1 MIKDLNHIGKDTNR
15 FLNLYIKRQSK
26 TELIRSMKYGLLPG
40 GKKIR
45 SKILIDVGRIFNL
58 NYRTIIKV
66 GAAVECIH
74 AYSLIHDDLPCM
86 DNDSIRRGK
95 LSTHKKFGEST
106 AVLAG
111 NSLLTLAF
119 EILSD
124 KSLLLK
130 EKTKVELVSLISECS
145 GHAGIAGGQYLDLN
159 YERKK
164 IKKNKIIDMQIKKTG
179 KLFAFC
185 CVAPALISNKKRNV
199 LRFFEKIGYEIGLL
213 FQITDDLIDYRGVTK
228 KAGKKTKKDEKKGK
242 ATLISLLGYKNTI
255 KYSNKIKNNILSKI
269 SYYGKKSESLKKTVL
284 FISEREKWLKNIN
297 T

>member
-1 MIKDLNHIGKDTNR
+1 MIRDLSYIAKDTNK
-15 FLNLYIKRQSK
+15 FLKSYIKKQSK

-45 SKILIDVGRIFNL
+45 SKILIDVGKIFNL
-58 NYRTIIKV
+58 NYRSLIRV

-130 EKTKVELVSLISECS
+130 ENTKVKLINLISECS
-145 GHAGIAGGQYLDLN
+145 GHTGIAGGQYLDLN

-164 IKKNKIIDMQIKKTG
+164 IIKKKIIDMQIKKTG

-185 CVAPALISNKKRNV
+185 CIAPAIISNKNKKVIR
-199 LRFFEKIGYEIGLL
+199 LFEKIGYEIGLL
-213 FQITDDLIDYRGVTK
+213 FQITDDLIDYKGIAR

-255 KYSNKIKNNILSKI
+255 KYTSKIKNNILNKI
-269 SYYGKKSESLKKTVL
+269 NYYGKKSESLKKTVL
-284 FISEREKWLKNIN
+284 FIFEREK
-297 T
+297 

>member
-1 MIKDLNHIGKDTNR
+1 MIKDLNRIAKDTNK
-15 FLNLYIKRQSK
+15 FLNSYIKRQSK
-26 TELIRSMKYGLLPG
+26 TELIRSMRYGLLPG

-58 NYRTIIKV
+58 NNGSLIKI
-66 GAAVECIH
+66 GAAVECVH

-86 DNDSIRRGK
+86 DNDPIRRGK

-106 AVLAG
+106 AVLSG

-130 EKTKVELVSLISECS
+130 KKTKVELISLISKCS
-145 GHAGIAGGQYLDLN
+145 GHTGIAGGQYLDLN

-185 CVAPALISNKKRNV
+185 CVAPLLISNKNRNV
-199 LRFFEKIGYEIGLL
+199 LKVFEKIGYEIGLL
-213 FQITDDLIDYRGVTK
+213 FQITDDLIDYKGIAK
-228 KAGKKTKKDEKKGK
+228 KAGKKTKKDKKKGK

-255 KYSNKIKNNILSKI
+255 KYTNKIKNNILDKI
-269 SYYGKKSESLKKTVL
+269 NFYGKKSENLKKTVL
-284 FISEREKWLKNIN
+284 FIFEREK
-297 T
+297 

>member
-1 MIKDLNHIGKDTNR
+1 MIRDLSYIAKDTNK
-15 FLNLYIKRQSK
+15 FLKSYIKKQSK
-26 TELIRSMKYGLLPG
+26 TELIISMKYGLLPG

-45 SKILIDVGRIFNL
+45 SKILIDVGKIFNL
-58 NYRTIIKV
+58 NYRSLIRV

-130 EKTKVELVSLISECS
+130 ENTKVKLINLISECS
-145 GHAGIAGGQYLDLN
+145 GHTGIAGGQYLDLN
-159 YERKK
+159 YEKKK
-164 IKKNKIIDMQIKKTG
+164 IIKKKIIDMQIKKTG

-185 CVAPALISNKKRNV
+185 CIAPAIISNKNKKVIR
-199 LRFFEKIGYEIGLL
+199 LFEKIGYEIGLL
-213 FQITDDLIDYRGVTK
+213 FQITDDLIDYKGIAR

-255 KYSNKIKNNILSKI
+255 KYTSKIKNNILNKI
-269 SYYGKKSESLKKTVL
+269 NYYGKKSESLKKTVL
-284 FISEREKWLKNIN
+284 FIFEREK
-297 T
+297 

>member
-1 MIKDLNHIGKDTNR
+1 MIRDLSYIAKDTNK
-15 FLNLYIKRQSK
+15 FLKSYIKKQSK

-45 SKILIDVGRIFNL
+45 SKILIDVGKIFNL
-58 NYRTIIKV
+58 NYRSLIRV

-124 KSLLLK
+124 KNLLLK
-130 EKTKVELVSLISECS
+130 ENTKVKLINLISECS
-145 GHAGIAGGQYLDLN
+145 GHTGIAGGQYLDLN

-164 IKKNKIIDMQIKKTG
+164 IIKKKIIDMQIKKTG

-185 CVAPALISNKKRNV
+185 CIAPAIISNKNKKVIR
-199 LRFFEKIGYEIGLL
+199 LFEKIGYEIGLL
-213 FQITDDLIDYRGVTK
+213 FQITDDLIDYKGIAR

-255 KYSNKIKNNILSKI
+255 KYTSKIKNNILNKI
-269 SYYGKKSESLKKTVL
+269 NYYGKKSESLKKTVL
-284 FISEREKWLKNIN
+284 FIFEREK
-297 T
+297 

>member
-1 MIKDLNHIGKDTNR
+1 MIRDLSYIAKDTNK
-15 FLNLYIKRQSK
+15 FLKSYIKKQSK

-45 SKILIDVGRIFNL
+45 SKILIDVGKIFNL
-58 NYRTIIKV
+58 NYRSLIRV

-130 EKTKVELVSLISECS
+130 ENTKVKLINLISECS
-145 GHAGIAGGQYLDLN
+145 GHTGIAGGQYLDLN
-159 YERKK
+159 YEKKK
-164 IKKNKIIDMQIKKTG
+164 IKKKKIIDMQIKKTG

-185 CVAPALISNKKRNV
+185 CIAPAIISNKNKKVIR
-199 LRFFEKIGYEIGLL
+199 LFEKIGYEIGLL
-213 FQITDDLIDYRGVTK
+213 FQITDDLIDYKGIAR

-255 KYSNKIKNNILSKI
+255 KYTSKIKNNILNKI
-269 SYYGKKSESLKKTVL
+269 NYYGKKSESLKKTVL
-284 FISEREKWLKNIN
+284 FIFEREK
-297 T
+297 